1 MGGVRPLESK
11 DLVQLTD
18 IHFATFGD
26 YGPTREQVDRG
37 YQVKLPELILDNPDS
52 AHASPSLVFEQD
64 GKVVGF
70 VLVACRAVQFR
81 GERLWSATTSH
92 LGVLPDAR
100 ASLAGIHL
108 LRAAGDGPQDL
119 TYVDRSNAAGRQALK
134 AAGFEQI
141 PSYSLRWEKML
152 RPGAHVGRRLGDR
165 FARGAGLLSK
175 VAEQVEASGPGAV
188 RKRAIAELPPLPKTI
203 ASEPLTIDVVAAA
216 APGFLDGID
225 LHPDFSDRDRLERHW
240 DLLAKAR
247 VNSVIVSQAITNR
260 KGDVVGWYVVDIND
274 YGDADVVQFLATPA
288 QQRTVL
294 LALLH
299 DLRERGVVRVEG
311 DLPLSMLYDAEM
323 LGCRPTALDAATSVK
338 TSNPDVLDAFHRGAV
353 WMSALE
359 GEYLMDPP
367 AAVPR

>member
-11 DLVQLTD
+11 DLEQLTD

-37 YQVKLPELILDNPDS
+37 YQVKLPELILEHPD
-52 AHASPSLVFEQD
+52 AEHAAPSLVFEQD

-70 VLVACRAVQFR
+70 VLVAVRAVQFR

-108 LRAAGDGPQDL
+108 LRAASDGPQDL

-152 RPGAHVGRRLGDR
+152 RRGADVGRRLGNR
-165 FARGAGLLSK
+165 FERGAGLLAK
-175 VAEQVEASGPGAV
+175 VADRVESAGPEAV
-188 RKRAIAELPPLPKTI
+188 RKRAVAELPPLPKTI
-203 ASEPLTIDVVAAA
+203 SSQPLTIDVIMASSAT
-216 APGFLDGID
+216 FLDGVD
-225 LHPDFSDRDRLERHW
+225 LHPDFSDRDRLERQW
-240 DLLAKAR
+240 DLIAKSR
-247 VNSVIVSQAITNR
+247 VNSTIVSNAVLNR
-260 KGDVVGWYVVDIND
+260 KGDVVGWYIVDING
-274 YGDADVVQFLATPA
+274 YGDADAVQFLAAPA
-288 QQRTVL
+288 QQRSVL
-294 LALLH
+294 LAMLH
-299 DLRERGVVRVEG
+299 ELRDRGVVRVAG

-323 LGCRPTALDAATSVK
+323 LGCSPMATDAATSVK
-338 TSNPDVLDAFHRGAV
+338 TSNPDIVDAFHRGAV
-353 WMSALE
+353 WMSAIE

-367 AAVPR
+367 AAVPE